1 MAKRRTKK
9 VKKIQKTIAFVLV
22 ILIFAFVL
30 ACYFHPPLYAFILGL
45 FDLKDSKPEYRVDG
59 DTTYIVNGEMP
70 DLKMHFVDVGQGDS
84 IIIELPDGKN
94 VIIDAG
100 EESEYDKL
108 HDYIEENTS
117 IERFDYAIA
126 THADSD
132 HIGAFDKI
140 LADYEVKMIYRPHVY
155 YSGSK
160 YNFSSSF
167 NKGGKDAK
175 KSTVNYGDFL
185 KAVQDETYLEEMFL
199 NDNSYDSIIASES
212 SLININQKLVKNGK
226 EELYLIYPSDGVA
239 INDSTFAF
247 INNVDEKEEM
257 FLDIQKYL
265 LSDSGKKMLEEN
277 GQRTWYGG
285 VTTKADKDIFNK
297 NWGIDTTEYLNVTKF
312 PSKKVITS
320 AINLYIERLRKP
332 THVVFCL
339 DYSGSM
345 YGEGIDELNKAMNYI
360 LNYDLASKDK
370 LQFSEYDKITIIPFS
385 SKVIG
390 TVTSDGKD
398 TTKLINYLNNQPATG
413 STALYDAVVNGLDIL
428 SRESN
433 DYTKTIIAMT
443 DGAANVGSFEDVRD
457 YYNNNDLNIPVYS
470 ITFGSAEE
478 EQLEEIAYLTNA
490 KVFDGRTDLL
500 KAFKDVRG
508 YN

>member
-1 MAKRRTKK
+1 
-9 VKKIQKTIAFVLV
+9 
-22 ILIFAFVL
+22 
-30 ACYFHPPLYAFILGL
+30 
-45 FDLKDSKPEYRVDG
+45 
-59 DTTYIVNGEMP
+59 
-70 DLKMHFVDVGQGDS
+70 
-84 IIIELPDGKN
+84 
-94 VIIDAG
+94 
-100 EESEYDKL
+100 
-108 HDYIEENTS
+108 
-117 IERFDYAIA
+117 
-126 THADSD
+126 
-132 HIGAFDKI
+132 
-140 LADYEVKMIYRPHVY
+140 
-155 YSGSK
+155 
-160 YNFSSSF
+160 
-167 NKGGKDAK
+167 
-175 KSTVNYGDFL
+175 
-185 KAVQDETYLEEMFL
+185 
-199 NDNSYDSIIASES
+199 
-212 SLININQKLVKNGK
+212 
-226 EELYLIYPSDGVA
+226 
-239 INDSTFAF
+239 
-247 INNVDEKEEM
+247 
-257 FLDIQKYL
+257 
-265 LSDSGKKMLEEN
+265 MLEEN

-285 VTTKADKDIFNK
+285 VTSKADSEIFNK
-297 NWGIDTTEYLNVTKF
+297 DWGIDTSKYLNVTKF

-443 DGAANVGSFEDVRD
+443 DGAANVGSFIDVRD